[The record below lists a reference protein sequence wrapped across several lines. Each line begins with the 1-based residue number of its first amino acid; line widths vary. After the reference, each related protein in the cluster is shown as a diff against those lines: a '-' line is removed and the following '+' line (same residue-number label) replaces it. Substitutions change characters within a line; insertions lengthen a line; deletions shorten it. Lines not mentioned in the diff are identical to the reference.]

1 MVALVGRPR
10 DAALDGALIRAAG
23 ELLVERGFAG
33 VSVGAVAARA
43 KTSRPAFYRRFDGV
57 PEVVLAVLLERF
69 PTHLDQGIN
78 TGTLPGDL
86 EAIQRDQV
94 RLFTDPL
101 VLFSLAGFLDAV
113 RVDEQLRTV
122 FVRRFL
128 VPRRAGVAAVIA
140 RAIGRREIPPGP
152 DVEWICDL
160 LTGPVLMRV
169 LMPGLNGLD
178 ESLIVQ
184 SVASVLAALGYS
196 GTRGGTEDHG
206 LSH

>member
-1 MVALVGRPR
+1 MVSLIGRPR
-10 DAALDGALIRAAG
+10 NAALDGALIRAAG
-23 ELLVERGFAG
+23 ELIVERGFAG
-33 VSVGAVAARA
+33 VSVGAIAARA
-43 KTSRPAFYRRFDGV
+43 KTTRPAFYRRFEGI
-57 PEVVLAVLLERF
+57 PEVVLSVLLEHF
-69 PTHLDQGIN
+69 ATNLDQSVN
-78 TGTLPGDL
+78 TGGLPGDL
-86 EAIQRDQV
+86 EAIQREQV

-101 VLFSLAGFLDAV
+101 VRFSLAGFLDAV

-122 FVRRFL
+122 FVRKFL

-140 RAIGRREIPPGP
+140 RAVGRGEIPPCP

-184 SVASVLAALGYS
+184 SVASTLSALGYDNPA
-196 GTRGGTEDHG
+196 GGTKDHG

>member
-33 VSVGAVAARA
+33 VSVGAIAARA

-140 RAIGRREIPPGP
+140 RAIGRREIPACP

-196 GTRGGTEDHG
+196 GTRGDTEDHG